1 MKSKMFSVV
10 MGVLGLWLVGGAG
23 PTLSSAD
30 SLYVAANDAD
40 SVVKFDGATGALI
53 GTFGSAGG
61 GGRPYGLTCAPNG
74 NLLMTR
80 EETDQ
85 VVEFDNA
92 TGALVGVFATT
103 ALNTPTGLTVGP
115 NGNLFVANRD
125 SGNVVEFN
133 GTTGAFVR
141 TFASGLPGAPF
152 SLAFGPNGNLF
163 VAMGF
168 GGGGAVEL
176 NGTTGAFVR
185 IFPTSGDPRGLTF
198 GPNGNLFV
206 ALLDTNAVAEFDITT
221 GALVRTFSGGLAH
234 PHGVT
239 FGPNGNLFV
248 ADFATGQVVEFDSAS
263 GALRGPFVTSG
274 LTNPIELMFGPSSGP
289 CGPLV
294 VGIDIKPGSFPNSI
308 NPKSKGKIPVAI
320 LTTNTFDAT
329 TVDPTTVLF
338 GATGTEA
345 ALVQSAHEDVDLDG
359 DTDMILHFN
368 TQDTGI
374 VCGATSASLT
384 GETFGGQAI
393 NGSDSIN
400 TVECK

>member
-1 MKSKMFSVV
+1 MKSKVFSVV
-10 MGVLGLWLVGGAG
+10 MSVLGLWLVGGAG
-23 PTLSSAD
+23 PTLSAAD
-30 SLYVAANDAD
+30 ILYVVDNGAD

-103 ALNTPTGLTVGP
+103 ALNNPTGLTIGP

-125 SGNVVEFN
+125 SGNVVEFH

-141 TFASGLPGAPF
+141 TFASGLPGTPF
-152 SLAFGPNGNLF
+152 SLTFGPNGNLF
-163 VAMGF
+163 VAMGE
-168 GGGGAVEL
+168 GSAVEL
-176 NGTTGAFVR
+176 DGTTGAFVR
-185 IFPTSGDPRGLTF
+185 TFLTSGNPRALTF

-206 ALLDTNAVAEFDITT
+206 ALLGSNAVAEFDITT

-248 ADFATGQVVEFDSAS
+248 ADFLTGQVVEFDSAS
-263 GALRGPFVTSG
+263 GVLIGPFVTSG
-274 LTNPIELMFGPSSGP
+274 LANPIELMFGPSSGP

-308 NPKSKGKIPVAI
+308 NPRSQGVIPVAI
-320 LTTNTFDAT
+320 LTTDTFDAT
-329 TVDPTTVLF
+329 TVDPTTVRF
-338 GATGTEA
+338 GVTGTEA
-345 ALVQSAHEDVDLDG
+345 APVQSALEDVDGDG

-374 VCGATSASLT
+374 ICGTTSAFLT
-384 GETFGGQAI
+384 GETLDGQMI
-393 NGSDSIN
+393 EGSDSIK
-400 TVECK
+400 TAGCK